1 MAESFF
7 GKLFGR
13 KEDNEAE
20 SSVPPVA
27 AAVKTS
33 EGTMVLQLFEERVP
47 NTVANFVHLATK
59 GFYDGLTFHRV
70 IEGFMVQAGCPEG
83 TGTGGPG
90 WQIADEIVDGLR
102 HDSAGT
108 LSMANAG
115 PDTNGSQFFITLA
128 PTPWL
133 DGQHTVFGQVVKGMD
148 VLERIGSVE
157 TDERDGPLEPVLMEK
172 VAIFRDGERVAETQP
187 MPETL

>member
-1 MAESFF
+1 MAKSFF
-7 GKLFGR
+7 GKLFGG
-13 KEDNEAE
+13 KKDNEAE
-20 SSVPPVA
+20 PSAPPVA
-27 AAVKTS
+27 AALKTS
-33 EGTMVLQLFEERVP
+33 EGTMVLELFEEQVP
-47 NTVANFVHLATK
+47 NTVANFVHLATN
-59 GFYDGLTFHRV
+59 GFYDGLTFHRI
-70 IEGFMVQAGCPEG
+70 IEDFMVQTGCPEG

-90 WQIADEIVDGLR
+90 WQIADEIVDGLK

-133 DGQHTVFGQVVKGMD
+133 DGQHTVFGRVVKGMD
-148 VLERIGSVE
+148 VLERIGSVD
-157 TDERDGPLEPVLMEK
+157 TDERDRPLEPVLLEK
-172 VAIFRDGERVAETQP
+172 VAIFRNGERVTETQP